1 MSKSSDA
8 KIENESK
15 YAIRSSPNDLLS
27 LDYNK
32 YKNSVYA
39 LSLSQPAEYFR
50 LREECENALIDSV
63 ITDLYEKIYTV
74 LRDGKIKSI
83 GSVTGDRYVGHPSNL
98 TNELCLSV
106 TSSLQRF
113 LIDEVLEKLFPAN
126 NLSLASSKLI
136 AQNNAV

>member
-1 MSKSSDA
+1 MSKSAD
-8 KIENESK
+8 KIEEDSK
-15 YAIRSSPNDLLS
+15 YQIRSAPSDLLS

-63 ITDLYEKIYTV
+63 LTDLYEKIYTV
-74 LRDGKIKSI
+74 LREGKINKK
-83 GSVTGDRYVGHPSNL
+83 SVTDNRFPGHPSNL

-113 LIDEVLEKLFPAN
+113 LVDEVLEKLFPAN

>member
-1 MSKSSDA
+1 MSKSSDE
-8 KIENESK
+8 KIEIEAK
-15 YAIRSSPNDLLS
+15 YAIKSSPNDLLS

-63 ITDLYEKIYTV
+63 LTDLYEKIYTV
-74 LRDGKIKSI
+74 LRDGKINKKT
-83 GSVTGDRYVGHPSNL
+83 VTDNRFPGHPSNL

-113 LIDEVLEKLFPAN
+113 LVDEVLEKLFPAN

-136 AQNNAV
+136 GLSTGS

>member
-1 MSKSSDA
+1 MSKSSDI
-8 KIENESK
+8 KIETEARF
-15 YAIRSSPNDLLS
+15 AIRSSPNDLLS

-63 ITDLYEKIYTV
+63 LTDMYNKIYTV
-74 LRDGKIKSI
+74 LREGKIKDI
-83 GSVTGDRYVGHPSNL
+83 GSVTGDRYPGHPSNL
-98 TNELCLSV
+98 TNEICLSV

-113 LIDEVLEKLFPAN
+113 LVDEVLEKLFPAN
-126 NLSLASSKLI
+126 NLSLASAKLI
-136 AQNNAV
+136 AQNNSV

>member
-1 MSKSSDA
+1 MSKSSDI
-8 KIENESK
+8 KIETEARF
-15 YAIRSSPNDLLS
+15 AIRSSPNDLLS

-39 LSLSQPAEYFR
+39 LSLAQPSQYFK

-63 ITDLYEKIYTV
+63 LTDLYDKIYTV
-74 LRDGKIKSI
+74 LRDGKINNKT
-83 GSVTGDRYVGHPSNL
+83 VTDDRFPGHPSNL
-98 TNELCLSV
+98 TNEICLSV

-126 NLSLASSKLI
+126 NLSLASAKLI